1 LRNNIYYTIYMHV
14 KCSGW
19 FQAVA
24 IADDDDAALKC
35 NENIEMN
42 LSSESNS

>member
-1 LRNNIYYTIYMHV
+1 MHV

-24 IADDDDAALKC
+24 IAADDDDDDAALKC